1 MPTPTGFFRWW
12 IIDER
17 TGKRRLTSRAATS
30 GTKTLRGGP
39 TIPLT
44 TWLGR
49 KSMSDLDELRRC
61 HEAWQKARED
71 YFERLDR
78 TIAGQPMDWEHMT
91 ASVIAMDK
99 CLREFMGAAERTASG

>member
-1 MPTPTGFFRWW
+1 M
-12 IIDER
+12 
-17 TGKRRLTSRAATS
+17 
-30 GTKTLRGGP
+30 
-39 TIPLT
+39 PLT
-44 TWLGR
+44 AWLGR
-49 KSMSDLDELRRC
+49 KSMSDMDELRRC
-61 HEAWQKARED
+61 HEAWQKARQD